1 MRPSTMAKT
10 ALVVILV
17 GLLSIITAHE
27 GWDFL
32 LGITAFAVTTLGLG
46 GLIVAAT
53 GLFDK

>member
-10 ALVVILV
+10 ALCVILV
-17 GLLSIITAHE
+17 VGLSIITAYE

-46 GLIVAAT
+46 VLIVAAT
-53 GLFDK
+53 GLMDQ